1 LEFLTHSY
9 ADRQASVQNQPATDA
24 KAREYKEEYAKYEQ
38 ELKEQQAKFVFYI
51 NFLILLV
58 YFHLISYR
66 RDHPDATTQLN
77 EQQLV

>member
-1 LEFLTHSY
+1 LYFILI
-9 ADRQASVQNQPATDA
+9 
-24 KAREYKEEYAKYEQ
+24 
-38 ELKEQQAKFVFYI
+38 L
-51 NFLILLV
+51 LILLV

>member
-51 NFLILLV
+51 NFFNFIGL
-58 YFHLISYR
+58 FSF
-66 RDHPDATTQLN
+66 N
-77 EQQLV
+77 

>member
-1 LEFLTHSY
+1 MKKRENIKKNM
-9 ADRQASVQNQPATDA
+9 QNTN
-24 KAREYKEEYAKYEQ
+24 KN
-38 ELKEQQAKFVFYI
+38 LKNNKQGLYFI
-51 NFLILLV
+51 LILLILLV